1 MNRECEMKNCVLR
14 FALRFFPAVLSAKPP
29 QVPSTQKTYASSAP
43 EGAYMRLVVSLQ
55 RNMEDEE
62 TQSVNQ
68 SGKSESQSNLGLST
82 SVSVSI
88 NQSVSV
94 GQSVSQSASCKRWQR
109 QAGRQ
114 AATLLVCS
122 VRVCVSRN
130 GWSIGWSVGRWLA
143 SPASGPGS
151 RARAPRPCS

>member
-1 MNRECEMKNCVLR
+1 MRNEKVR
-14 FALRFFPAVLSAKPP
+14 FAFCVAFLPRRAFREAPSSTKYAEDIFFFCPRRSI
-29 QVPSTQKTYASSAP
+29 YAARRVALK
-43 EGAYMRLVVSLQ
+43 EHGRR
-55 RNMEDEE
+55 RNSIS
-62 TQSVNQ
+62 QSVG
-68 SGKSESQSNLGLST
+68 GKSESQSNLGLST

-151 RARAPRPCS
+151 PARAPRPCS